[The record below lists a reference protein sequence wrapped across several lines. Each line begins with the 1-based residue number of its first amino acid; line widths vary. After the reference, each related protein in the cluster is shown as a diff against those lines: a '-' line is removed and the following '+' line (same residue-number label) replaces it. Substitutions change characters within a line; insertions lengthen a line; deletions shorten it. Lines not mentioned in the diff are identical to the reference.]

1 MEPVT
6 IILPVLYAVWP
17 VEKTFPVEMDF
28 EILYEVFLPKYIT
41 LGENGLSAEAIQI
54 LEQEAIA
61 LALDEER
68 HLPGGFPRR
77 KSTMLRYSF
86 KALCTAR
93 ESKNPFYTGFE
104 Y

>member
-1 MEPVT
+1 
-6 IILPVLYAVWP
+6 
-17 VEKTFPVEMDF
+17 MDF

-68 HLPGGFPRR
+68 HLPGGFPRGKVLCYDTHLKR
-77 KSTMLRYSF
+77 YVPLENLKSVLHWVRILRRFIQTKLDIMLS
-86 KALCTAR
+86 TI
-93 ESKNPFYTGFE
+93 N
-104 Y
+104 